1 VYVSAED
8 LGRWLLHLDD
18 PRICPPRVVA
28 AMAQGAELENGDTTH
43 YAFAQ
48 DRQTY
53 RGLPI
58 LEHGGGGWGYQ
69 SHVLRFPEQR
79 FSVIVASNFI
89 YGRAYSRAREVADL
103 FLADRFLAEKPDD
116 EYVNRHRAL
125 TVPPGHLARLVGTYW
140 PDGGAPASVTMEANG
155 LFAQFAGYNRV
166 RLHPSSPATFF
177 VKEADVQV
185 EFARERGSAT
195 AFRVLT
201 PSGTVTYA
209 RRDVAAAREPT
220 GDHAELAGSY
230 HCPEL
235 GVRYRVSAAGD
246 GIRLGLPRGS
256 TIDCPQVGVDRF
268 HHVRG
273 STELFTIGFDRGGD
287 SRVTGFRLTSQRSRN
302 IRFFKEDLIPGLD
315 E

>member
-1 VYVSAED
+1 MS
-8 LGRWLLHLDD
+8 
-18 PRICPPRVVA
+18 
-28 AMAQGAELENGDTTH
+28 QGAELENGETTH

-58 LEHGGGGWGYQ
+58 LEHGGGGWGYT

-103 FLADRFLAEKPDD
+103 FLADRLLAEKPDD
-116 EYVNRHRAL
+116 EYVNRRRA
-125 TVPPGHLARLVGTYW
+125 VAVAPGRLARLAGTYW
-140 PDGGAPASVTMEANG
+140 PDGGAPASVTMEASG
-155 LFAQFAGYNRV
+155 LFVQFAGYGRA
-166 RLHPSSPATFF
+166 RLHPSSSGAFF

-185 EFARERGSAT
+185 EFTCERGSAA
-195 AFRVLT
+195 AFRVVT
-201 PSGTVTYA
+201 PSDTVTYV
-209 RRDVAAAREPT
+209 RKDIAATREPT
-220 GDHAELAGSY
+220 GDHVDLAGSY
-230 HCPEL
+230 RCPEL
-235 GVRYRVSAAGD
+235 GVRYRVSAAGK
-246 GIRLGLPRGS
+246 GVRLALPRSG

-273 STELFTIGFDRGGD
+273 STELFTIAFDRGGD
-287 SRVTGFRLTSQRSRN
+287 SRVRGFRLTSQRSRN
-302 IRFFKEDLIPGLD
+302 IRFFKEDRGLGLD

>member
-1 VYVSAED
+1 MS
-8 LGRWLLHLDD
+8 
-18 PRICPPRVVA
+18 
-28 AMAQGAELENGDTTH
+28 QGAELENGETTH

-89 YGRAYSRAREVADL
+89 YGRACSRAREVADL
-103 FLADRFLAEKPDD
+103 FLADRFVAEKPDD
-116 EYVNRHRAL
+116 EYVNRRRA
-125 TVPPGHLARLVGTYW
+125 VAVAPGHLSRLVGTYW

-155 LFAQFAGYNRV
+155 LFAQFAGYDRA
-166 RLHPSSPATFF
+166 RLHPSSAAAFF

-185 EFARERGSAT
+185 EFTCERGSAA

-201 PSGTVTYA
+201 PSDTVTYV
-209 RRDVAAAREPT
+209 RKDVAAAREPT
-220 GDHAELAGSY
+220 GDHVGLAGSY
-230 HCPEL
+230 RCPEL
-235 GVRYRVSAAGD
+235 GVRYRVSAAGE
-246 GIRLGLPRGS
+246 GVRLGLPRGD
-256 TIDCPQVGVDRF
+256 TINCPQVGVDRF

-273 STELFTIGFDRGGD
+273 STELFTIAFDRGGD

-302 IRFFKEDLIPGLD
+302 IRFFKEDLDPGSG
-315 E
+315 EKAGP